1 MFNFGFVIFW
11 ERNLGSNRLL
21 KMFRMNFN
29 NVLKIRRLLRTEN
42 ILFPVWKSRSK
53 SYDETTDPGK

>member
-1 MFNFGFVIFW
+1 
-11 ERNLGSNRLL
+11 
-21 KMFRMNFN
+21 MNFN